1 MRLGRN
7 GIEEIKRHLFF
18 KNDQWAWE
26 TLRDSKCIIFL
37 RDSDLA
43 YCCIKLA
50 KGRPY
55 FFLMEVKVSFTLYQG
70 KIFLRHQRKIPKF
83 LTVSLE

>member
-26 TLRDSKCIIFL
+26 TLRDSKCIALL

-43 YCCIKLA
+43 YSFIKLA
-50 KGRPY
+50 KGQPY

-70 KIFLRHQRKIPKF
+70 KFFLRRQRKFPTF
-83 LTVSLE
+83 LIVSLE